1 MSTDHADQHDLDKL
15 ARWRRDLSDGGPDR
29 FPVYCVFLVSPE
41 DRASHDVFRRFR
53 SSFEERA
60 AGYQHLMIFG
70 QHGISSTLRALL
82 PEFGLTLQQI
92 PTLALLTTPSVSKV
106 HTMALAKGAEPG
118 QEEEEEPWQTVL
130 SLVEGVADSGEK
142 AMELDSLADVI
153 THHLDNGSLP
163 ELVARVHARL
173 S

>member
-1 MSTDHADQHDLDKL
+1 
-15 ARWRRDLSDGGPDR
+15 
-29 FPVYCVFLVSPE
+29 
-41 DRASHDVFRRFR
+41 
-53 SSFEERA
+53 
-60 AGYQHLMIFG
+60 MIFG

-82 PEFGLTLQQI
+82 PEFGLTMQQVPI
-92 PTLALLTTPSVSKV
+92 LALLTTPSVSKV